1 MKKIW
6 YLLSLSSVPIIILAS
21 QLIGKSHGIAIV
33 YMNIIFILCMSLPLI
48 VFHFY
53 RKNIENYAFFSQ
65 LSIVL
70 LTSIKVYLMGGM
82 MHAGTPV
89 YVGLIAPVYALIL
102 PNKNRAVVIFF
113 LFTSLMII
121 ATLLNPYSKNDSIF
135 ATYILGFL
143 IGVTVIFSTLY
154 YFTNQLKI
162 TKHNE
167 NKRVK
172 ELDELKTKF
181 FTHIAH
187 EFRAPLSI
195 IIGAADQM
203 IQHPKTWL
211 DDGYEIINRN
221 ANNLVKLSN
230 KLLELSK
237 IETNSMPIYLVQDNI
252 TLYLHYL
259 IESFHSLAES
269 KNINLT
275 IQCISDEIIMD
286 FDPDKVQDIV
296 SNLLTNAIKFTPKNG
311 SIIVSINSEFINNK
325 KHLIITIKDT
335 GIGIPS
341 EQINTIFNRYY
352 QAKNHLEALEEGTG
366 LGLALTQE
374 FVKLLGGNI
383 SVHSKINNGSIFSIQ
398 LPITNT
404 AKQTH
409 LTLNLK
415 NKPNNQTKKTNK
427 QNSFKETGLLN
438 ILIVEDNEDVHN
450 YLSTLL
456 FNDYNIIIANNGN
469 EGLEQAFKI
478 IPDIII
484 SDVMMPG
491 YDGFTF
497 CKKLKQDIRTSH
509 IPIILLTAL
518 ADQKSKIEGLAAGA
532 DAYLTKPFAPNELFI
547 RIDKL
552 IALRK
557 SLQEHYSSVIKNQNE
572 INLTIKEPQ
581 NKEDSFLNKVRFTL
595 EEHLTD
601 EEFGITQLCSLMA
614 MSRSQLYRKFSS
626 LTDLSVHQF
635 IMTLKL
641 QRAKKLL
648 LTTDLNVSQV
658 AFDTGF
664 KNLSHFSRVFTK
676 EFGYNP
682 SKVGV
687 EI

>member
-1 MKKIW
+1 M
-6 YLLSLSSVPIIILAS
+6 A
-21 QLIGKSHGIAIV
+21 
-33 YMNIIFILCMSLPLI
+33 LPLV

-53 RKNIENYAFFSQ
+53 RNNIENYAFFSQ

-70 LTSIKVYLMGGM
+70 LTSIKVYFMGGM
-82 MHAGTPV
+82 MHTGTPV
-89 YVGLIAPVYALIL
+89 FVGLIAPVYALIL
-102 PNKNRAVVIFF
+102 PNKKRAVIVFL

-121 ATLLNPYSKNDSIF
+121 ATLLNPYSKDDSVF

-154 YFTNQLKI
+154 YFTSQLKI
-162 TKHNE
+162 TKLNE

-203 IQHPKTWL
+203 IQKPKYWI
-211 DDGYEIINRN
+211 DEGHDIIIRN
-221 ANNLVKLSN
+221 SNNLIKLSN

-237 IETNSMPIYLVQDNI
+237 LETNSMPMYLVQDNI

-269 KNINLT
+269 KSIDLNTNCLT
-275 IQCISDEIIMD
+275 DNIIMD
-286 FDPDKVQDIV
+286 FDPDKVQDII
-296 SNLLTNAIKFTPKNG
+296 SNLLSNAIKFTPQNG
-311 SIIVSINSEFINNK
+311 SITVSISTDFINYK
-325 KHLIITIKDT
+325 KHLIIAIKDT

-383 SVHSKINNGSIFSIQ
+383 AVRSQINKGSIFSIQ
-398 LPITNT
+398 LPINNT

-409 LTLNLK
+409 MTFNLK
-415 NKPNNQTKKTNK
+415 KKPKSPKRKISKQT
-427 QNSFKETGLLN
+427 SFKETGLLN
-438 ILIVEDNEDVHN
+438 ILIVEDNEDVHK
-450 YLSTLL
+450 YLSALL
-456 FNDYNIIIANNGN
+456 INNYNIIIAKNGK
-469 EGLEQAFKI
+469 EGFEKAFKI
-478 IPDIII
+478 TPDIII
-484 SDVMMPG
+484 SDVMMPD
-491 YDGFTF
+491 YNGFAF
-497 CKKLKQDIRTSH
+497 CKELRQDIRTSH

-518 ADQKSKIEGLAAGA
+518 ADQKSKIEGFAAGA
-532 DAYLTKPFAPNELFI
+532 DAYLTKPFAPKELFI

-552 IALRK
+552 ISIRK
-557 SLQEHYSSVIKNQNE
+557 SLQEHYIRVIKNQNK
-572 INLTIKEPQ
+572 INLNFKEHQ

-595 EEHLTD
+595 EEHITD

-626 LTDLSVHQF
+626 LTDLSVHQY

-648 LTTDLNVSQV
+648 LSTNLNVSQV

-682 SKVGV
+682 SKAGI

>member
-1 MKKIW
+1 
-6 YLLSLSSVPIIILAS
+6 
-21 QLIGKSHGIAIV
+21 
-33 YMNIIFILCMSLPLI
+33 
-48 VFHFY
+48 
-53 RKNIENYAFFSQ
+53 
-65 LSIVL
+65 
-70 LTSIKVYLMGGM
+70 
-82 MHAGTPV
+82 
-89 YVGLIAPVYALIL
+89 
-102 PNKNRAVVIFF
+102 
-113 LFTSLMII
+113 
-121 ATLLNPYSKNDSIF
+121 
-135 ATYILGFL
+135 
-143 IGVTVIFSTLY
+143 
-154 YFTNQLKI
+154 
-162 TKHNE
+162 
-167 NKRVK
+167 
-172 ELDELKTKF
+172 
-181 FTHIAH
+181 
-187 EFRAPLSI
+187 
-195 IIGAADQM
+195 
-203 IQHPKTWL
+203 
-211 DDGYEIINRN
+211 
-221 ANNLVKLSN
+221 
-230 KLLELSK
+230 
-237 IETNSMPIYLVQDNI
+237 
-252 TLYLHYL
+252 
-259 IESFHSLAES
+259 
-269 KNINLT
+269 
-275 IQCISDEIIMD
+275 MD
-286 FDPDKVQDIV
+286 FDPDKVQDII
-296 SNLLTNAIKFTPKNG
+296 SNLLSNAIKFTPKNG
-311 SIIVSINSEFINNK
+311 SITVSISTDFINYK
-325 KHLIITIKDT
+325 KHLIIAIKDT

-374 FVKLLGGNI
+374 FVKLLGGHI
-383 SVHSKINNGSIFSIQ
+383 TVRSQINKGSIFSIQ
-398 LPITNT
+398 LPINNT

-409 LTLNLK
+409 LTLSLK
-415 NKPNNQTKKTNK
+415 NKPNNQTKKTKK
-427 QNSFKETGLLN
+427 QNSSKESALLN

-456 FNDYNIIIANNGN
+456 FNNYNIIIANNGN
-469 EGLEQAFKI
+469 EGLEQVFKI

-497 CKKLKQDIRTSH
+497 CKKLKQDNRTSH
-509 IPIILLTAL
+509 IPIILITAL

-532 DAYLTKPFAPNELFI
+532 DAYLTKPFAPNELFM

-557 SLQEHYSSVIKNQNE
+557 SLQEHYSSVIKNPNE

-595 EEHLTD
+595 EEHITD

-664 KNLSHFSRVFTK
+664 KNISHFSRVFTK